1 MNNIIMVKD
10 AIDFECNNIEEVVKF
25 IFGKNYYDL
34 NEEEKLK
41 LREFMAYKECL
52 GKNIEIILKRENIN
66 KENINT
72 CFIALDEISYIISL
86 LKYGNLVILEEK
98 NSNIFSKYINKSS
111 FEKLS
116 KNYIML
122 NKFANEM
129 IDNYIF

>member
-98 NSNIFSKYINKSS
+98 NSNIFS
-111 FEKLS
+111 
-116 KNYIML
+116 
-122 NKFANEM
+122 
-129 IDNYIF
+129 